1 MISTY
6 LTSHSQTN
14 NNMSDHSIHLLFS
27 ANRWESSQFIT
38 STLSSGYTLIC
49 DRYTHS
55 GIVYSAAKTLPNL
68 DLEWARAP
76 DIGLPRPDVVV
87 FLDLEPEEA
96 EKRGGF
102 GEERYEKREFQGRV
116 RELYLGLVGRE
127 EEGIRR
133 VDAGKGVEDVGESI
147 FEIVAP
153 VVDAVE
159 KGEIGELGVVGK

>member
-6 LTSHSQTN
+6 LTSHSTTTPTL
-14 NNMSDHSIHLLFS
+14 SDHSIHLLFS
-27 ANRWESSQFIT
+27 ANRWESSTFIT

-55 GIVYSAAKTLPNL
+55 GIVYSAAKGLPNL
-68 DLEWARAP
+68 DLDWARQP
-76 DIGLPRPDVVV
+76 DVGLPKPDVVV

-116 RELYLGLVGRE
+116 RKEFLGLVGRE
-127 EEGIRR
+127 GEGIRR
-133 VDAGKGVEDVGESI
+133 VDAGKGVEEVGERVLGV
-147 FEIVAP
+147 VAP

-159 KGEIGELGVVGK
+159 KGEIGELGVIGK

>member
-1 MISTY
+1 M
-6 LTSHSQTN
+6 
-14 NNMSDHSIHLLFS
+14 
-27 ANRWESSQFIT
+27 
-38 STLSSGYTLIC
+38 
-49 DRYTHS
+49 
-55 GIVYSAAKTLPNL
+55 
-68 DLEWARAP
+68 
-76 DIGLPRPDVVV
+76 GLPRPDVVV

-102 GEERYEKREFQGRV
+102 GEERYEKKEFQGRV